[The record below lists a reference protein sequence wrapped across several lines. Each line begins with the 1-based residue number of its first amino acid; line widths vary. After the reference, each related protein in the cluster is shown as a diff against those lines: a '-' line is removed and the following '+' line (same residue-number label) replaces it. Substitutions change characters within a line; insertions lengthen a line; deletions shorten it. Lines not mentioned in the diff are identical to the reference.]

1 MPFFSYQH
9 VFSGAKRRQPDE
21 ANGGIIA
28 DEMGLG
34 KSLVILST
42 IAGSLDRAKEF
53 VASENQLLSTGPS
66 RTYPSRATLIIAPSS
81 RKQRLDVIRSYG
93 TLTNEGSVLINNW
106 IEEVY
111 KYTPAFACS
120 ILLAG

>member
-1 MPFFSYQH
+1 
-9 VFSGAKRRQPDE
+9 
-21 ANGGIIA
+21 
-28 DEMGLG
+28 MGLG

-81 RKQRLDVIRSYG
+81 RKQTLDVIRSYG
-93 TLTNEGSVLINNW
+93 ILTNEGSVLINNW
-106 IEEVY
+106 IEEIY
-111 KYTPAFACS
+111 KYIPAFASS